1 MKSAMFTRKSLP
13 LAVAGAAA
21 LIGLAGC
28 ERPPQDV
35 VQLGYRGVGMETV
48 INPRI
53 NAAKVAANIPP
64 APEPPAADIPAKAKD
79 VYQNVQVLGD
89 LSITEFNRLMLA
101 ISKWV
106 AADWPEAERCN
117 YCHASENRALDD
129 KYQKLVARNMLKM
142 TLETNAAWKT
152 HVAATGVT
160 CYTCHRGQPIPANV
174 WYTDPGPKLPDL
186 TVASG
191 QNAYSETV
199 ASTSLPYDPLTP
211 FLLQDHP
218 ISVISTA
225 ALPPGGPVERKS
237 IKQAEW
243 TYGLMMYLSDSLGQ
257 NCTFCHNSR
266 SFFDWEQSPQ
276 QRTTAWYAI
285 RHVRDMNNKYILP
298 LKDILPDNRKG
309 PLGDPLKVGCA
320 TCHQGAYKPLFGASM
335 LKDYPELMPKTHVAA
350 APAPAPAAAPVVA
363 PAPAAPAPVAAP
375 APAPVKAAPAPVVAP
390 APVSA
395 PVAAPVMPAARV
407 APAVQPAPAPAP
419 VMAPAPVAVP
429 APAPAPVAAP
439 APAQMAAPAPAS
451 VAVPAPAPVAAPMPA
466 PVPAPAPVAVPPPA
480 PVAAPAPA
488 PAPVA
493 PAPVTAPAPAPV
505 AAPPAPVIAPPPAP
519 VVAAPP
525 APAPAPS
532 TSAIAPPPAPRLA
545 PMPQPMMPPPRPG
558 MN

>member
-1 MKSAMFTRKSLP
+1 MKSAIFTRKSLP

-35 VQLGYRGVGMETV
+35 VQLGYRGVGMESV

-101 ISKWV
+101 MSKWI

-129 KYQKLVARNMLKM
+129 KYQKQVARNMLKM

-285 RHVRDMNNKYILP
+285 RHVRDMNNNYILP

-363 PAPAAPAPVAAP
+363 PAPAAAPAPAPAAPAPVAAP
-375 APAPVKAAPAPVVAP
+375 APAPVKASSSPAVAP
-390 APVSA
+390 APVTA
-395 PVAAPVMPAARV
+395 PVAAPVMPAAPV
-407 APAVQPAPAPAP
+407 TPVVQPAPAP

-439 APAQMAAPAPAS
+439 APAQMAAPD
-451 VAVPAPAPVAAPMPA
+451 
-466 PVPAPAPVAVPPPA
+466 
-480 PVAAPAPA
+480 
-488 PAPVA
+488 
-493 PAPVTAPAPAPV
+493 
-505 AAPPAPVIAPPPAP
+505 
-519 VVAAPP
+519 
-525 APAPAPS
+525 
-532 TSAIAPPPAPRLA
+532 
-545 PMPQPMMPPPRPG
+545 G
-558 MN
+558 

>member
-1 MKSAMFTRKSLP
+1 MKSAKFTRKSLP

-35 VQLGYRGVGMETV
+35 VQLGYNGLGMEAV

-53 NAAKVAANIPP
+53 NAAKIAENIPP

-142 TLETNAAWKT
+142 TLDTNASWKT
-152 HVAATGVT
+152 HVADTGVT

-174 WYTDPGPKLPDL
+174 WYTDPGPQLPDL
-186 TVASG
+186 TVATG
-191 QNAYSETV
+191 QNAHSETV

-218 ISVISTA
+218 ISVISTNP
-225 ALPPGGPVERKS
+225 LPPGEPVERKS

-243 TYGLMMYLSDSLGQ
+243 SYGLMMYISDALGQ

-266 SFFDWEQSPQ
+266 SFFDWDQSTQ

-285 RHVRDMNNKYILP
+285 RHVRDMNNQYILP
-298 LKDILPDNRKG
+298 LEDILPDNRKG
-309 PLGDPLKVGCA
+309 PQGDPLKIGCA

-335 LKDYPELMPKTHVAA
+335 LKDYPELAPKAQVAA
-350 APAPAPAAAPVVA
+350 APAPVAAPVVA
-363 PAPAAPAPVAAP
+363 PAPAPAPVAAP
-375 APAPVKAAPAPVVAP
+375 APAPRPAVAPVPATAPVMAPPAPKPVVAP

-395 PVAAPVMPAARV
+395 PVAAPV
-407 APAVQPAPAPAP
+407 APKAPVMQPAPAPVAAPALAP
-419 VMAPAPVAVP
+419 VMAPAPAPAPMMAPAPVAAPAPAPVVVP

-439 APAQMAAPAPAS
+439 APV
-451 VAVPAPAPVAAPMPA
+451 VA
-466 PVPAPAPVAVPPPA
+466 PA

-488 PAPVA
+488 PIA
-493 PAPVTAPAPAPV
+493 APAPV
-505 AAPPAPVIAPPPAP
+505 AAPPAPAIAPPPAP

-532 TSAIAPPPAPRLA
+532 TSAIAPPPAPKLA
-545 PMPQPMMPPPRPG
+545 PMPQPTMPPPGPG